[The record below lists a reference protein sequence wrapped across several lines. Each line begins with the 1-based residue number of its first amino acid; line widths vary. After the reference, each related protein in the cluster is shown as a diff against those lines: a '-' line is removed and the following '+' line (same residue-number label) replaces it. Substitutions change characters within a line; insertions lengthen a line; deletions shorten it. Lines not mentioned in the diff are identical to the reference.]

1 VAVSYFTAVIA
12 RHARGWRVLDVDLDE
27 AEDLDDLADLVRG
40 ASPGPGP
47 AVAVIEREDAWF
59 ALVRVDD
66 ESDPRVFV
74 SDLAA
79 GLASRYAEVLAA
91 AADVDV
97 PEDLG
102 ALDAGVVAAVYAPG
116 AANDDDEDD
125 DADDDG
131 DDDSDDDDEPGLE
144 GDEPDAAAVPRG
156 LPALPLTDLVELDDE
171 PVRVI
176 RAWAGEPGLLDD
188 LGLPAAAL
196 VALAVEEPD
205 DPAAALAGIGEACGF
220 DEYLDSL
227 R

>member
-12 RHARGWRVLDVDLDE
+12 RHARGWRVLDLDLDD

-40 ASPGPGP
+40 VMPGPGP

-66 ESDPRVFV
+66 ENEPRVFV

-116 AANDDDEDD
+116 SADDDDEDD
-125 DADDDG
+125 SDDGDAGDDDDG
-131 DDDSDDDDEPGLE
+131 ELD

-156 LPALPLTDLVELDDE
+156 VPALPLTDLVDLDDE

-188 LGLPAAAL
+188 LGLPASAL
-196 VALAVEEPD
+196 VALTVEEPD